1 MADEP
6 EIVVVGKKYTPNIPE
21 GEPLVD
27 TTKIPPLDLST
38 IVLPSITDGPCQI
51 KREKKADENE
61 AKKGSPLAKWLRE
74 QTQMIRKETD
84 CNALQQKVK
93 SGLNGLKENIKG
105 DTDEIKKKLDE
116 ILPIT
121 SIPLNPFKIPKWLK
135 KFAIGRILPD
145 LDATIAMIKKV
156 VEVITALAELIK
168 TIEEVIPK
176 LEACAISTKKMIRE
190 EIKNEIDK
198 ALNDIKKDIEEA
210 IAEAICQSVNAL
222 GISADD
228 IDDILTG
235 VSTVTSLIDS
245 ADKFK
250 DEINGILGSSLS
262 RIDQNQAN
270 IQDITGI
277 PPVLNT
283 SSLDAFLVSVDSPEY
298 AQYKQAVQ
306 TVLELPEPVNTE
318 LPVITGDPFTGSTLE
333 CSNGVWTA
341 NGVVTNFTLGF
352 QWMRQGQEIFGA
364 NTYQYIPSMD
374 DVDYPVYCKV
384 TAENQTN
391 IEEVFTA
398 NTSPIQ
404 FVLAS
409 GNEPVITGTAQ
420 NGQTLQCSEGTW
432 PFTPTQVTYEWIRVV
447 IPGSNVRVQSSSSN
461 NEYYVKTADI
471 GSQIKCKVT
480 AFAYRYVVSS
490 DSNVTDTVTV

>member
-1 MADEP
+1 MANN
-6 EIVVVGKKYTPNIPE
+6 EIVVIGKRSSFTIDA
-21 GEPLVD
+21 GEPLVN
-27 TTKIPPLDLST
+27 TAVVDLSS
-38 IVLPSITDGPCQI
+38 IVIPSINDGPCQI

-61 AKKGSPLAKWLRE
+61 AKKGSPLAADIRE
-74 QTQMIRKETD
+74 LTQMIRAETD

-93 SGLNGLKENIKG
+93 TALNGLKEDIKSA
-105 DTDEIKKKLDE
+105 TDEVKKKLDE

-121 SIPLNPFKIPKWLK
+121 KLPLNPFKIPKWLK
-135 KFAIGRILPD
+135 KFAIGRIFPD
-145 LDATIAMIKKV
+145 LEATIDMIKKV
-156 VEVITALAELIK
+156 VEVITALTALIK
-168 TIEEVIPK
+168 TVQEVLPR
-176 LEACAISTKKMIRE
+176 LEACAISTKDMIE
-190 EIKNEIDK
+190 SEIKNEIDK
-198 ALNDIKKDIEEA
+198 ALKDIKNDIEEA
-210 IAEAICQSVNAL
+210 IAEAICKGINAA

-228 IDDILTG
+228 IDDILSG
-235 VSTVTSLIDS
+235 VSTVTNLIDS
-245 ADKFK
+245 VDKFK
-250 DEINGILGSSLS
+250 EEINGVLGSSLT
-262 RIDQNQAN
+262 RIGENQAN

-277 PPVLNT
+277 PPAIDT
-283 SSLDAFLVSVDSPEY
+283 SSLDAFLVSVDSPAY
-298 AQYKQAVQ
+298 TQYKQDVQAV
-306 TVLELPEPVNTE
+306 LDLPEPVNTE